1 MKHPSILALS
11 AVLGLAAPGFALA
24 ATCERPA
31 APAAIDGATV
41 TMDQLRAAK
50 TGVTDFMTASDT
62 YQGCLV
68 DDLAAQRAAAKA
80 AKTSFDASVAKAVE
94 AKINENQADKERVG
108 AEFNAAVKAFKTAH
122 PS

>member
-1 MKHPSILALS
+1 MKHASILVLS
-11 AVLGLAAPGFALA
+11 AALGLAAPGLALA
-24 ATCERPA
+24 AACERPT
-31 APAAIDGATV
+31 APAAIDGASV
-41 TMDQLRAAK
+41 TLDQLRAAK

-80 AKTSFDASVAKAVE
+80 AKTNLDPAVAKAVE
-94 AKINENQADKERVG
+94 TRINENQADKEKVG
-108 AEFNAAVKAFKTAH
+108 AAFNAAVKAFRTAH

>member
-1 MKHPSILALS
+1 MKHASILVLS
-11 AVLGLAAPGFALA
+11 AALGLAAPGLALA
-24 ATCERPA
+24 AACERPT
-31 APAAIDGATV
+31 APAAIDGASATL
-41 TMDQLRAAK
+41 DQLRAAK

-80 AKTSFDASVAKAVE
+80 AKTNLDPGVAKAVE
-94 AKINENQADKERVG
+94 TKINENQSDKEKVG
-108 AEFNAAVKAFKTAH
+108 AAFNAAVKAFKTAH

>member
-1 MKHPSILALS
+1 MKHASILVLS
-11 AVLGLAAPGFALA
+11 AALGLAAPGLALA
-24 ATCERPA
+24 AACDRPT
-31 APAAIDGATV
+31 APAAIDGATA
-41 TMDQLRAAK
+41 TLDQLRAAK

-80 AKTSFDASVAKAVE
+80 AKTNLDPGAAKAVE
-94 AKINENQADKERVG
+94 TKINENQADKERVG
-108 AEFNAAVKAFKTAH
+108 AAFNAAVKAFKTAH

>member
-1 MKHPSILALS
+1 MKHASILVLS
-11 AVLGLAAPGFALA
+11 AALGLAAPGLALA
-24 ATCERPA
+24 AACERPT
-31 APAAIDGATV
+31 APVAIDGASATL
-41 TMDQLRAAK
+41 DQLRAAK

-80 AKTSFDASVAKAVE
+80 SKTNLDPAVAKTVE
-94 AKINENQADKERVG
+94 TKINENQSDKEKVG
-108 AEFNAAVKAFKTAH
+108 AAFNAAVKAFKTAH

>member
-1 MKHPSILALS
+1 MKHASILVLS
-11 AVLGLAAPGFALA
+11 AALGLAAPGLALA
-24 ATCERPA
+24 AACVRPT
-31 APAAIDGATV
+31 APAAIDGASATL
-41 TMDQLRAAK
+41 DQLRAAK

-80 AKTSFDASVAKAVE
+80 AKTNLDPAVAKAVE
-94 AKINENQADKERVG
+94 TRINENQADKEKVG
-108 AEFNAAVKAFKTAH
+108 AAFNAAVKAFRTAH